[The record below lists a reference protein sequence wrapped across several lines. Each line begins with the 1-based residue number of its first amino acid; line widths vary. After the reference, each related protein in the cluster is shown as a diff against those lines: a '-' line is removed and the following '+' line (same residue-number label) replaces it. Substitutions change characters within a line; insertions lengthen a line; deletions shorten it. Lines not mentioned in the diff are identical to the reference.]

1 MIDWNELLETNDFV
15 LDKSPND
22 TFLDPYLY
30 LTLLPS
36 ANHNVR
42 RRFLL
47 ALNTA
52 YFGIAADELLDT
64 IEHVVGIL
72 HNLSLLI
79 DDVEDS
85 SLFRRGMPTAHTR
98 FGEPLTINCANLM
111 YFVAMNLASSRL
123 PEVYSRSHGGDTIAF
138 SARTLQILT
147 QEMLNLH
154 RGQGLDIYWRD
165 FLNPHALPLI
175 KQYLEMVKDKTG
187 GLFRLSVKLLKECCD
202 KEISSPY
209 MQVTNILGIMYQ
221 VRDDYLNLIDA
232 GYAHMKGVAGE
243 DLVEGKIS
251 LPILHCLHQSES
263 TPVHKFIFETSREER
278 LALTD
283 LRQQCIDF
291 MRDTGSLQFTKD
303 LLVNCQERV
312 HDLINNDLSVKE
324 KHGAPLLAMVD
335 GLCDV

>member
-1 MIDWNELLETNDFV
+1 MDWNEILETDDFV
-15 LDKSPND
+15 VDKSPD
-22 TFLDPYLY
+22 ESFLEPFLY
-30 LTLLPS
+30 LTQLPS

-47 ALNTA
+47 AFNTA
-52 YFGIAADELLDT
+52 YFDIAADDLLST

-111 YFVAMNLASSRL
+111 YFVAMQLALSRI
-123 PEVYSRSHGGDTIAF
+123 PEVYARSNPADAARL
-138 SARTLQILT
+138 SARTLQIVI

-165 FLNPHALPLI
+165 FLDPHALPLI

-187 GLFRLSVKLLKECCD
+187 GLFRLSVKLLNECCD
-202 KEISSPY
+202 KEVSAPY

-232 GYAHMKGVAGE
+232 DYAHMKGVAGE
-243 DLVEGKIS
+243 DLIEGKLS
-251 LPILHCLHQSES
+251 FPILHCLQHSDS
-263 TPVHKFIFETSREER
+263 SPVHKFMFETSRQDR

-283 LRQQCIDF
+283 MRQQCIDF
-291 MRDTGSLQFTKD
+291 MRSTGSLQFTKD
-303 LLVNCQERV
+303 FLVNCQEKV
-312 HDLINNDLSVKE
+312 HHLVSSDPSVKKE
-324 KHGAPLLAMVD
+324 AGSALLAIVD